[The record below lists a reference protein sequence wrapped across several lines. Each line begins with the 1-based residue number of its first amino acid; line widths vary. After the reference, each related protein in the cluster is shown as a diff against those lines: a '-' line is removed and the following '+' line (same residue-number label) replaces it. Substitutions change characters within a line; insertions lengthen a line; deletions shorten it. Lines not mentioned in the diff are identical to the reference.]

1 MSATMPVTATK
12 KVLRIG
18 TLSTI
23 GRVDPRE
30 AADTI
35 SGMVLAQVY
44 EAPYELAGGT
54 NVRPRLLEPLRAE
67 KELQYSAA
75 VRPGIRFS
83 DGTPL
88 TADFVAR
95 SLRGTKALM
104 NKAVIEVA
112 GDRVWF
118 TLAAPNARFD
128 LSLTQES
135 CSIVLERG
143 SELLGTGPFMFDE
156 QPNGR
161 GLQHQEKIRLVSNP
175 HHSHAHAFGEVQ
187 FLAYPAER
195 DGTPRKLVEAL
206 RRGEV
211 DVTNALSMAELTTHQ
226 ITGFAPTLQ
235 PGNSTGILFFN
246 TERGVLASSAVR
258 RAMTQAI
265 DVHEIAV
272 ASFDRNPVAFIA
284 PTLLPPMMERGVGI
298 PENNPEEARRL
309 LKGSEAT
316 RSRLTLLLP
325 WAPRPYLPKPLQAAS
340 ALQRQLGAVGVNTEL
355 VQPKTNEAFFND
367 LANGNYDLALA
378 GWVADTP
385 DPADFFEALLWS
397 KMTGGAH
404 HSNISRWTNA
414 AMDAALA
421 RFRDQPTDENR
432 REIHKL
438 IREEAP
444 LLPLTYGQ
452 SVVVHTR
459 RIRNLSVS
467 ATGVLSLAGVTM
479 SK

>member
-1 MSATMPVTATK
+1 MSETVPVTTTR

-23 GRVDPRE
+23 GRSDPRE

-35 SGMVLAQVY
+35 SGMVLGQVY

-54 NVRPRLLEPLRAE
+54 TVRPRLLEPLRAE

-75 VRPGIRFS
+75 IRPGIHFS

-88 TADFVAR
+88 TADLVAR
-95 SLRGTKALM
+95 SLRATKALL
-104 NKAVIEVA
+104 NKAIIEVV

-118 TLAAPNARFD
+118 TLSAPNARFD
-128 LSLTQES
+128 LALTQES
-135 CSIVLERG
+135 CAVVLDRNG
-143 SELLGTGPFMFDE
+143 QLLGTGPFMFE
-156 QPNGR
+156 SQTNGR
-161 GLQHQEKIRLVSNP
+161 GLLQEEKIRLVRNP
-175 HHSHAHAFGEVQ
+175 YYTNANAVDEVQ
-187 FLAYPAER
+187 FVAYPAEI
-195 DGTPRKLVEAL
+195 DGTPRKLIEAL
-206 RRGEV
+206 RRGDV
-211 DVTNALSMAELTTHQ
+211 DVTNSITMAELATHQ
-226 ITGFAPTLQ
+226 ISGFAPALQ

-246 TERGVLASSAVR
+246 TEHRVLASSAVR
-258 RAMTQAI
+258 RAIAMAI

-272 ASFDRNPVAFIA
+272 SSFDKNPVAFIA
-284 PTLLPPMMERGVGI
+284 PTLLPPMMERSVGI
-298 PENNPEEARRL
+298 PENNPDEARKL

-316 RSRLTLLLP
+316 RGKLTLLVP
-325 WAPRPYLPKPLQAAS
+325 WAPRPYLPKPLPVAIAV
-340 ALQRQLGAVGVNTEL
+340 QRQLSAVGVNTEL

-367 LANGNYDLALA
+367 LATGNYDLALA

-397 KMTGGAH
+397 KMTEGVN
-404 HSNISRWTNA
+404 HSNLSRWRNA

-432 REIHKL
+432 RAIHKL

-452 SVVVHTR
+452 SVVMHSR
-459 RIRNLSVS
+459 RIRNLLVS
-467 ATGVLSLAGVTM
+467 ATGVLSLAGVSM
-479 SK
+479 